1 MRRTLKEYP
10 TEFQKRHDMQKP
22 SDRESDGPTVL
33 AAPEPP
39 PAQEHDATE
48 HEVRRVYK
56 GTGLAWA
63 IVAALVGAILLI
75 VLIAQNTGSTV
86 TINFLWFTA
95 EASLVILVL
104 ATAVLTVC
112 VAEGI
117 GLIWR
122 HRRRQRL
129 TQRDE
134 LRRIHAAE
142 SKAAE

>member
-1 MRRTLKEYP
+1 
-10 TEFQKRHDMQKP
+10 MQKP

-39 PAQEHDATE
+39 PVLEHPVTE
-48 HEVRRVYK
+48 QEVRQVYK

-63 IVAALVGAILLI
+63 IVAALVGAVLLI
-75 VLIAQNTGSTV
+75 ILIAQNTGSTV
-86 TINFLWFTA
+86 PINFLWFTA

-112 VAEGI
+112 IAEGI

-142 SKAAE
+142 GKAAE

>member
-1 MRRTLKEYP
+1 MKT
-10 TEFQKRHDMQKP
+10 P
-22 SDRESDGPTVL
+22 SASETDDPTVHNPSSPSP
-33 AAPEPP
+33 AP
-39 PAQEHDATE
+39 DAPTTE
-48 HEVRRVYK
+48 QEVRRVYK

-63 IVAALVGAILLI
+63 IVAALVGMILLI
-75 VLIAQNTGSTV
+75 ILIAQNTASTA
-86 TINFLWFTA
+86 TINFLWFSA

-112 VAEGI
+112 VSEGI
-117 GLIWR
+117 GLVWR

-142 SKAAE
+142 N